1 MVFGSDFPS
10 RLPNLQTPYA
20 ASHFSLIFKE
30 FLFVFHIFPGFLYAF
45 HTFFRENLRSANTFF
60 RKNAISTQRA
70 IK

>member
-30 FLFVFHIFPGFLYAF
+30 FLFVFHIFQVFYTLFTHFSVKIYALKTHF
-45 HTFFRENLRSANTFF
+45 SAKTPFQHSA
-60 RKNAISTQRA
+60 R
-70 IK
+70 